1 MENKEQ
7 FKSNDWEYNCLSD
20 EYFEKLEQVSVDDI
34 CNLTKQELDN
44 IPLTWLVDWAEVHDS
59 LSNQLFADWLE
70 RIRADRSRLKKFYN
84 EKIIFKGI
92 SGNNRT
98 YAINHQ
104 FYEDEFTLLGGRIR
118 WRNEIYSPTSE
129 QVKFL
134 NDCFRDFLVEY
145 KKAIQMDDG
154 FMGATFIDKKIY
166 FKILPDFRYQFISVG
181 KKDDIRQDI
190 CSIQTFLE
198 RSTFFGAIE
207 PQEKKISDKLI
218 AWIKGGDFPLLNAG
232 DMYLRY
238 ECKYLCDCATQ
249 KVADYL
255 TKLDGQNRCVPQRQV
270 YDLNMITILSAKKK
284 YVRYAHINPRGLSM
298 DIILD
303 GKNYFAIWERDS
315 FHIWIQT
322 HPKDVAVVITI
333 DVADCLLEI
342 LNSNAN

>member
-34 CNLTKQELDN
+34 RSLTKQELDN
-44 IPLTWLVDWAEVHDS
+44 IPLTWLVDWAEVHDL
-59 LSNQLFADWLE
+59 LSNQLFVDWLE
-70 RIRADRSRLKKFYN
+70 RIRADRSRLKFDN

-92 SGNNRT
+92 LGNNRT
-98 YAINHQ
+98 YAINHH

-118 WRNEIYSPTSE
+118 WRNEIYSPTFE

-154 FMGATFIDKKIY
+154 FLCATFIDKKIY
-166 FKILPDFRYQFISVG
+166 FKRLSDFRYQFISIG
-181 KKDDIRQDI
+181 KKDDIRQDV

-207 PQEKKISDKLI
+207 PQKNKISDKLI

-238 ECKYLCDCATQ
+238 ECKYLCGCATQ
-249 KVADYL
+249 KIADYL

-284 YVRYAHINPRGLSM
+284 YVRYAPINPRGLYLE
-298 DIILD
+298 IILD
-303 GKNYFAIWERDS
+303 GKKYFATWRRNS
-315 FHIWIQT
+315 LHIWIQT
-322 HPKDVAVVITI
+322 HPKDVAVVITKYVE
-333 DVADCLLEI
+333 DYFTELLY
-342 LNSNAN
+342 S